1 MRISRLSAPCA
12 VELVQHERT
21 RFRELLLA
29 SFATVAVTLS
39 GCAHVAP
46 YERGELARPG
56 MDVQQREAL
65 RGSFYKHVYDSR
77 EGAMATS
84 EHAGGGCGCN

>member
-1 MRISRLSAPCA
+1 MCSSQRSVCCPVGI
-12 VELVQHERT
+12 VFGER
-21 RFRELLLA
+21 RRVRAWALA
-29 SFATVAVTLS
+29 SLAIVAVNLS

-46 YERGELARPG
+46 YERGELSRPG